1 MTEASVSKSET
12 TNDAEPSARLRRWL
26 RRLAKAGLVLLLML
40 VIGLGVAW
48 RWLNQADAQHA
59 RFLEAGKT
67 INAFLKEYSHALTDA
82 YQSQDRSHLLECY
95 AANYE
100 SPGRG
105 EWQFTET
112 EDLGDS
118 QYSTLAATGEAD
130 FDRSML
136 DAEVADYLQQLT
148 SVHRVKC
155 KINLIEDIVPGQE
168 ATLTVKYILDGV
180 DKDGLKLQDR
190 FFFRWKLVHTGATDP
205 LERQWKIVSDE
216 LVEGVRVAG
225 TGDRLE
231 RMDLATL
238 GIDFVH
244 ARDPKLDVSKSDV
257 NVRFG
262 VIQHAPGGVTAVDYD
277 KDGHVDLFFP
287 DGVRSRLYRHDGA
300 AGKLH
305 FTDVTSSAN
314 LDGIDQA
321 TCGVFFDV
329 DSDGDLDLFVGRYYA
344 PCRLYI
350 NDGRGRFSDRAAEYG
365 LDVSVPCMSAC
376 VLDYDQTDP
385 HLDLYLGV
393 NGNSFRNA
401 PNIPFYATNAE
412 PNRLF
417 RNVGG
422 RQFVDV
428 TDEAGVGTTGW
439 TLAVAAGDF
448 NDDGRVDLVS
458 ANDFGRKVL
467 YRNNGNGTFT
477 DIAKE
482 AGVLDFSGGM
492 GVAFGDVNDDG
503 ALDLYFAN
511 INSNQ
516 RWFGEEQ
523 TIDQY
528 NRNLIRSKWIAE
540 DFGHYKEL
548 YGLVGDDWRGL
559 GQQIGEG
566 NSLFIN
572 NRDETFQELKDCHA
586 TRAGWSWSVALFD
599 MDNDAD
605 LDIYACNG
613 WISGKKKDDL

>member
-1 MTEASVSKSET
+1 MTEASVSKHET
-12 TNDAEPSARLRRWL
+12 TNDVVPPTRLRRWL
-26 RRLAKAGLVLLLML
+26 RRLAKVGLVLSLILT
-40 VIGLGVAW
+40 IGMAVAW
-48 RWLNQADAQHA
+48 RWLNQADAHHA

-67 INAFLKEYSHALTDA
+67 INTFLKDYSHALTDA
-82 YQSQDRSHLLECY
+82 YHSKDRSHLLECY

-100 SPGRG
+100 SRGRG
-105 EWQFTET
+105 EWQFTKK
-112 EDLGDS
+112 EDIGDTM
-118 QYSTLAATGEAD
+118 YSTLSTTDQSD
-130 FDRSML
+130 FNRSKL
-136 DAEVADYLQQLT
+136 DAEVANYLQQLT
-148 SVHRVKC
+148 SVDRVKC
-155 KINLIEDIVPGQE
+155 KINLIEHIVPGKE

-180 DKDGLKLQDR
+180 DAEGLKLQDR
-190 FFFRWKLVHTGATDP
+190 FFYRWNLVHTGATDP
-205 LERQWKIVSDE
+205 LKRQWQIVSDE

-225 TGDRLE
+225 TGDRLQ
-231 RMDLATL
+231 RMDLEAI

-244 ARDPKLDVSKSDV
+244 ARDPKLDVSKPDV
-257 NVRFG
+257 NVKFG
-262 VIQHAPGGVTAVDYD
+262 VVQHAAGGVTAVDYD

-287 DGVRSRLYRHDGA
+287 DGLRSRLYRHDGTP
-300 AGKLH
+300 GEVH
-305 FTDVTSSAN
+305 FTDVTSSSN

-321 TCGVFFDV
+321 TCGLFADV
-329 DSDGDLDLFVGRYYA
+329 NADGHLDLFVGRYFA

-350 NDGRGRFSDRAAEYG
+350 NDGHGRFEDRAAEYG
-365 LDVSVPCMSAC
+365 LDVTVPCMSAC
-376 VLDYDQTDP
+376 LLDYDANG

-393 NGNSFRNA
+393 NGNSFENA

-417 RNVGG
+417 KNVGG
-422 RQFVDV
+422 KRFVDV
-428 TDEAGVGTTGW
+428 TKEAGVGTTGW

-448 NDDGRVDLVS
+448 NDDGNVDLVS

-482 AGVLDFSGGM
+482 SGVLDFSGGM

-523 TIDQY
+523 TLDQY
-528 NRNLIRSKWIAE
+528 NRNLVRSKWIAE
-540 DFGHYKEL
+540 DFGQYREL
-548 YGLVGDDWRGL
+548 YDLVGDDWRSL